1 MTLAVQLKGNLGSA
15 DTSRGPSPNIWGD
28 CPILSILEG
37 SIAGSMLIDDF
48 EDFPL
53 IATQTTEINH
63 GRYKLFSTNDAD
75 ITGVSTVDSTE
86 VGKGV
91 VAIDVDDTAD
101 DSGSIAQSYPGFL
114 LTSTAGKLWFEARI
128 ACSQILTNGVA
139 WFIGLAETEQWTL
152 AQGVPFN
159 AGDAITN
166 SASAIGFAHEEDG
179 LGVIDTVYSDRATSF
194 TEIGDAATSVSAA
207 YEWIKLGMV
216 FDPDAPAA
224 ERIKFYAN
232 NLELADKVTNAVL
245 TGLTNLDAN
254 GLGLLFSNV
263 ADTAKGISYID
274 WWRCVQLG

>member
-15 DTSRGPSPNIWGD
+15 DTKRGPSPNIWGD

-37 SIAGSMLIDDF
+37 SIAGTMLIDDF

-63 GRYKLFSTNDAD
+63 GRYKVFNTTDGD
-75 ITGVSTVDSTE
+75 IVGVSTVNSIE

-91 VAIDVDDTAD
+91 VAIDVDTAN
-101 DSGSIAQSYPGFL
+101 DSGTIAQSYPGFL

-128 ACSQILTNGVA
+128 ANSQILTNGVA

-152 AQGVPFN
+152 ATGVPFN
-159 AGDAITN
+159 GSDAITN
-166 SASAIGFAHEEDG
+166 TASAIGFAHEEDG
-179 LGVIDTVYSDRATSF
+179 LGVIDTVYSDRAIAF

-232 NLELADKVTNAVL
+232 NLELADKVTDTVL

-254 GLGLLFSNV
+254 GLGLIFSNV
-263 ADTAKGISYID
+263 ADTALGTGYID